1 MIFFSLLS
9 TSSKQ
14 RPLSWFRA
22 VSVSLSSFALTVL
35 PTMGLAQS
43 QGLSSVSGG
52 LNAAARTGGLG
63 DFCRG
68 TAFSSCLATVAGTA
82 INVVLGLSGII
93 LLGYILY
100 AGFLWMTSGGEMEKA
115 KEART
120 MISNA
125 VIGLIILISAFAISS
140 FVLGALT
147 RISEGGTA
155 PTAPASGE
163 PAVPAPAPT
172 P

>member
-1 MIFFSLLS
+1 MTSFLSIPRLGLRSFRSLFVGAFFLAM
-9 TSSKQ
+9 TM
-14 RPLSWFRA
+14 
-22 VSVSLSSFALTVL
+22 L
-35 PTMGLAQS
+35 PVMGQA

-68 TAFSSCLATVAGTA
+68 TAFNSCLATITGTV

-115 KEART
+115 KQART
-120 MISNA
+120 MIVNA
-125 VIGLIILISAFAISS
+125 VIGLIILVSAFAISS
-140 FVLGALT
+140 FVLGALS
-147 RISEGGTA
+147 RISQGGTA
-155 PTAPASGE
+155 PTAPAAVAPVT
-163 PAVPAPAPT
+163 PAGVPAP
-172 P
+172 

>member
-1 MIFFSLLS
+1 M
-9 TSSKQ
+9 TSF
-14 RPLSWFRA
+14 L
-22 VSVSLSSFALTVL
+22 SLSKLLHSPALRLFRSVL
-35 PTMGLAQS
+35 VGVFFLTMAMLPVMGQA

-52 LNAAARTGGLG
+52 LNATAHTGGLG

-68 TAFSSCLATVAGTA
+68 TAFNSCLATVTGTA

-155 PTAPASGE
+155 PTAPAAVA
-163 PAVPAPAPT
+163 PAAPAPAPT
-172 P
+172 L

>member
-1 MIFFSLLS
+1 MTSFLSVPQSSQRRVSRSFHSLLLGIFFVAMTML
-9 TSSKQ
+9 
-14 RPLSWFRA
+14 PA
-22 VSVSLSSFALTVL
+22 FAS
-35 PTMGLAQS
+35 AQS

-52 LNAAARTGGLG
+52 LRAAAQTGGLG

-68 TAFSSCLATVAGTA
+68 TAFNSCLATVTGTV

-140 FVLGALT
+140 FVLSALT
-147 RISEGGTA
+147 RISQGGTA
-155 PTAPASGE
+155 PTAPA
-163 PAVPAPAPT
+163 AVAPVAPAPAPA

>member
-1 MIFFSLLS
+1 MTSFLSLPQSSQRRGSRSFRSLFLGGLFLVMTMLPMIG
-9 TSSKQ
+9 Q
-14 RPLSWFRA
+14 A
-22 VSVSLSSFALTVL
+22 
-35 PTMGLAQS
+35 

-52 LNAAARTGGLG
+52 LRAAAQTGGLG

-68 TAFSSCLATVAGTA
+68 TAFNSCLATVTGTV

-125 VIGLIILISAFAISS
+125 VIGLIILVSAFAISS

-147 RISEGGTA
+147 RISQGQSA
-155 PTAPASGE
+155 PTAPA
-163 PAVPAPAPT
+163 AVAPVAPAPAPA

>member
-1 MIFFSLLS
+1 MI
-9 TSSKQ
+9 
-14 RPLSWFRA
+14 
-22 VSVSLSSFALTVL
+22 SLSSPQTPLRQRGRSSLRPMLVGISSFIVTVL
-35 PTMGLAQS
+35 PATGFAQS
-43 QGLSSVSGG
+43 QGLSSVNGG
-52 LNAAARTGGLG
+52 LNAAAHTGGLG

-68 TAFSSCLATVAGTA
+68 TAFSSCLATVTGTA

-163 PAVPAPAPT
+163 PAVPVPAPT